1 MIVPVEPAAYL
12 KNGALYLHANQSY
25 TEVVQAAKVSQD
37 CKIDKR
43 KRVEIRTVFRA

>member
-1 MIVPVEPAAYL
+1 MSDQNDLAVRLFETVS
-12 KNGALYLHANQSY
+12 HANESY